1 MGRDGD
7 KDDVEELRVSQ
18 DLALERSSVVE
29 GDFPSLSGKKAV

>member
-18 DLALERSSVVE
+18 VLELEQSSIVE
-29 GDFPSLSGKKAV
+29 GGFPSL